1 MCKEVKASEAGIRSD
16 PVKRSSIKMPKKAKR
31 GALKPGTS
39 EAEVH
44 VCAVAAYCLL
54 SPDCVTRSSLSRRT
68 QPKKKG
74 RVVTLKDVHE
84 KRGTRYVCLAIEDGV
99 PCVCL
104 AKRVT
109 GSKEVPTLC
118 KGHGGGDRCTHVDD
132 KGNKCTRSAV
142 GVTGSKEVPTLC
154 IGHGGGDRCAVC
166 CVNVSCPDYAPFK
179 DHETGVPICW
189 AGARTQWN
197 TEEDEVKHNA
207 IGLYYGFKNKL
218 AYRAEHAVI
227 WYLNK
232 LIPELNEMPH
242 AFDEAVEQKLLG
254 KQKRVDFKKP
264 DAMHVPYDQPSQNAL
279 HGEIDERRGHEN
291 GDEREETIRVALG
304 AEFCYVI
311 RMPLFIGEENA
322 LAVRHTKLDRDAKE
336 TYAWYDLNAQGARVV
351 AEHYAPAVLER
362 LEWIRAGLPPSAE
375 RPRKVYVLES
385 GVTSVEPAFYR
396 TSPPS

>member
-1 MCKEVKASEAGIRSD
+1 
-16 PVKRSSIKMPKKAKR
+16 MPKKAKR

-54 SPDCVTRSSLSRRT
+54 SPDCATSLSRRT

-74 RVVTLKDVHE
+74 GVVTLKDVHE
-84 KRGTRYVCLAIEDGV
+84 KRGTWYVCLAIEDGV

-104 AKRVT
+104 AVGVT

-154 IGHGGGDRCAVC
+154 VSHGGGDRCAVC

-375 RPRKVYVLES
+375 RPRKSYVLES

-396 TSPPS
+396 TSPPSF

>member
-1 MCKEVKASEAGIRSD
+1 M
-16 PVKRSSIKMPKKAKR
+16 KRSSLKMPKKAKR

-54 SPDCVTRSSLSRRT
+54 SPDCATQNSSLSRRT

-74 RVVTLKDVHE
+74 GVVTLKDVHE
-84 KRGTRYVCLAIEDGV
+84 KRGTWYVCLAIEDGV

-104 AKRVT
+104 AKHVT

-118 KGHGGGDRCTHVDD
+118 K
-132 KGNKCTRSAV
+132 
-142 GVTGSKEVPTLC
+142 
-154 IGHGGGDRCAVC
+154 GHGGGDRCAVC

-336 TYAWYDLNAQGARVV
+336 TYAWYDLNDQGVRVV

-375 RPRKVYVLES
+375 RPRKSYVLES